1 MATSENNNSQGKR
14 APRKKVAKARNR
26 VVPSGAKLHRILLDI
41 TNQLAQSNSLDE
53 ALEKFI
59 DILSEQLHAER
70 STVFLN
76 DPRTGEL
83 YSRVAQ
89 GDLRRRIRILNN
101 HGVAGWC
108 FTNAQSLLIP
118 SAYEDERF
126 SNEFDVRTGF
136 ETREIIS
143 TPLRDLSGEI
153 IGVSQVL
160 NRIDGNF
167 DDLDLS
173 YLERISAQ
181 ATIGLQPHVVLE
193 QIEAS
198 RRQEAEFLQVVSS
211 VSSEINLGPLLNK
224 IISAITNML
233 DAERSTLFINDE
245 KTSELYTEF
254 GEGIG
259 KTQLRIPNHAGI
271 AGYVFQTGEAIN
283 IPYAYADLRFNPSF
297 DKQTGFFTRSI
308 LCMPVINKAGKIIG
322 VTQVLNKRGGAFTKK
337 DEQRLSAFTSQIS
350 IGIENAK
357 LFNDVHN
364 MKNYNE
370 SVLESMS
377 NAVLTT
383 DQEGAIVT
391 CNAAGTKMMG
401 VDELEILGK
410 HTEQFFTGDN
420 RWVHDKLQSVWD
432 TGNEEIFM
440 DAEIKRRDG
449 KVLSANLTALPL
461 VDMKEQKLGTM
472 LMLEDISGEKRMKST
487 MARYMDP
494 NIADQLLESDT
505 LGGMQS
511 VSTVLFSDIRS
522 FTTLTEEL
530 GPQGTVSLLNDYFT
544 VMVECISSEGGML
557 DKFIGDA
564 IMAIFGVPI
573 PHDDDPDRAMRTAIA
588 MMRELEI
595 FNAKRLAEGKKPIDH
610 GVGINT
616 DNVVSGNIG
625 SPKRMNYTVIGDGV
639 NLASRLES
647 ACKQYGAHILA
658 SELTVKQLRGTYR
671 MREVDRVVVKGKT
684 APVAVY
690 EMLDYHNEESFPDM
704 IEVVGHF
711 NDGFS
716 LYRQGKW
723 DQAMKSFREALRI
736 HPGDRASATY
746 IERCEQLK
754 ADKPADWNGVWIMKT
769 K

>member
-1 MATSENNNSQGKR
+1 MASKTKSGNSKGR
-14 APRKKVAKARNR
+14 SR
-26 VVPSGAKLHRILLDI
+26 VIPSGVRLERTLLQI
-41 TNQLAQSNSLDE
+41 TNDLATAESLDQ
-53 ALEKFI
+53 ALERFI
-59 DILSEQLHAER
+59 EILSTQLRAER

-89 GDLRRRIRILNN
+89 GELRRRIRILNT

-108 FTNAQSLLIP
+108 FTNRQSLLIP
-118 SAYEDERF
+118 DAYADERF
-126 SNEFDVRTGF
+126 SDEFDVRTGF
-136 ETREIIS
+136 QTREIIS
-143 TPLRDLSGEI
+143 TPLRDLHDEV
-153 IGVSQVL
+153 IGVAQVL
-160 NRIDGNF
+160 NRIDGHF
-167 DDLDLS
+167 DESDLAF
-173 YLERISAQ
+173 LEHISSQ

-245 KTSELYTEF
+245 KSNELYTEF

-259 KTQLRIPNHAGI
+259 KTQLRIPNHVGI
-271 AGYVFQTGEAIN
+271 AGHVFQSGEAIN

-322 VTQVLNKRGGAFTKK
+322 VTQVLNKRGGAFTTK
-337 DEQRLSAFTSQIS
+337 DEARLSAFTSQIS

-383 DQEGAIVT
+383 DQEGVIVT
-391 CNAAGTKMMG
+391 CNAAGTRMMG
-401 VDELEILGK
+401 VEEGEILGK
-410 HTEQFFTGDN
+410 RTGEFFTEEN
-420 RWVHDKLQSVWD
+420 AWVHDKLLSVWD

-440 DAEIKRRDG
+440 DAEIRRRDS
-449 KVLSANLTALPL
+449 KLLSVNLTALPL

-494 NIADQLLESDT
+494 NIAEQLLESDT
-505 LGGMQS
+505 LGGMNS

-530 GPQGTVSLLNDYFT
+530 GAQGTVSLLNEYFT
-544 VMVECISSEGGML
+544 VMVECITNEGGML

-573 PHDDDPDRAMRTAIA
+573 PHDDDPDRAMRTAIG
-588 MMRELEI
+588 MMTELKI
-595 FNAKRLAEGKKPIDH
+595 FNAKRVAEGKAPIDH
-610 GVGINT
+610 GIGLNT
-616 DNVVSGNIG
+616 DSVVSGNIG

-639 NLASRLES
+639 NLSARLES

-658 SELTVKQLRGTYR
+658 SELTVRQLRGTYR
-671 MREVDRVVVKGKT
+671 MREIDRVVVKGKT
-684 APVAVY
+684 APVGVY
-690 EMLDYHNEESFPDM
+690 EILDFHTEDSFPNM

-711 NDGFS
+711 NDGIS
-716 LYRQGKW
+716 LYQQGRW
-723 DQAMKSFREALRI
+723 DPAIKSFREALRI
-736 HPGDRASATY
+736 HPGDKASSTY
-746 IERCEQLK
+746 IERCQQLK
-754 ADKPADWNGVWIMKT
+754 ADKPVDWDGVWIMKT

>member
-1 MATSENNNSQGKR
+1 MASKTKSGNSKGR
-14 APRKKVAKARNR
+14 SR
-26 VVPSGAKLHRILLDI
+26 VIPSGVRLERTLLQI
-41 TNQLAQSNSLDE
+41 TNDLATAESLDQ
-53 ALEKFI
+53 ALERFI
-59 DILSEQLHAER
+59 EILSTQLRAER

-89 GDLRRRIRILNN
+89 GELRRRIRILNT

-108 FTNAQSLLIP
+108 FTNRQSLLIP
-118 SAYEDERF
+118 DAYADERF
-126 SNEFDVRTGF
+126 SDEFDVRTGF
-136 ETREIIS
+136 QTREIIS
-143 TPLRDLSGEI
+143 TPLRDLHDEV
-153 IGVSQVL
+153 IGVAQVL
-160 NRIDGNF
+160 NRIDGHF
-167 DDLDLS
+167 DESDLAF
-173 YLERISAQ
+173 LEHISSQ

-245 KTSELYTEF
+245 KSNELYTEF

-259 KTQLRIPNHAGI
+259 KTQLRIPNHVGI
-271 AGYVFQTGEAIN
+271 AGHVFQSGEAIN

-322 VTQVLNKRGGAFTKK
+322 VTQVLNKRGGAFTTK
-337 DEQRLSAFTSQIS
+337 DEARLSAFTSQIS

-383 DQEGAIVT
+383 DQEGVIVT
-391 CNAAGTKMMG
+391 CNAAGTRMMG
-401 VDELEILGK
+401 VEEGEILGK
-410 HTEQFFTGDN
+410 RTGEFFTEEN
-420 RWVHDKLQSVWD
+420 AWVHDKLLSVWD

-440 DAEIKRRDG
+440 DAEIRRRDS
-449 KVLSANLTALPL
+449 KLLSVNLTALPL

-494 NIADQLLESDT
+494 NIAEQLLESDT
-505 LGGMQS
+505 LGGMNS

-530 GPQGTVSLLNDYFT
+530 GAQGTVSLLNDYFT
-544 VMVECISSEGGML
+544 VMVECITNEGGML

-573 PHDDDPDRAMRTAIA
+573 PHDDDPDRAMRTAIG
-588 MMRELEI
+588 MMTELKI
-595 FNAKRLAEGKKPIDH
+595 FNAKRVAEGKAPIDH
-610 GVGINT
+610 GIGLNT
-616 DNVVSGNIG
+616 DSVVSGNIG

-639 NLASRLES
+639 NLSARLES

-658 SELTVKQLRGTYR
+658 SELTVRQLRGTYR
-671 MREVDRVVVKGKT
+671 MREIDRVVVKGKT
-684 APVAVY
+684 APVGVY
-690 EMLDYHNEESFPDM
+690 EILDFHTEDSFPNM

-711 NDGFS
+711 NDGIS
-716 LYRQGKW
+716 LYQQGRW
-723 DQAMKSFREALRI
+723 DPAIKSFREALRI
-736 HPGDRASATY
+736 HPGDKASSTY
-746 IERCEQLK
+746 IERCQQLK
-754 ADKPADWNGVWIMKT
+754 ADKPVDWDGVWIMKT

>member
-1 MATSENNNSQGKR
+1 MATSENNTPSSR
-14 APRKKVAKARNR
+14 ATRKKTAKARNR
-26 VVPSGAKLHRILLDI
+26 VVPSGARLQRTLLEI
-41 TNQLAQSNSLDE
+41 TNQLAQSASLDE

-108 FTNAQSLLIP
+108 FTSGESLRIP
-118 SAYEDERF
+118 DAYADERF

-160 NRIDGNF
+160 NRIDGHF
-167 DDLDLS
+167 DDLDLN

-322 VTQVLNKRGGAFTKK
+322 VTQVLNKRGGAFTNK

-383 DQEGAIVT
+383 DQDGVIVT
-391 CNAAGTKMMG
+391 CNAAGTSMLG
-401 VDELEILGK
+401 IEEVDIVGK
-410 HTEQFFTGDN
+410 RTSEFFVGDN
-420 RWVHDKLQSVWD
+420 AWVHETLQTVGDSGEEESLPD
-432 TGNEEIFM
+432 TEMNR
-440 DAEIKRRDG
+440 KDG
-449 KVLSANLTALPL
+449 SVLSVNLTALPL
-461 VDMKEQKLGTM
+461 VDVEDKKLGTM
-472 LMLEDISGEKRMKST
+472 LMLEDISGEKRMRST

-494 NIADQLLESDT
+494 NIANQLLESGDLSGT
-505 LGGMQS
+505 SS
-511 VSTVLFSDIRS
+511 VSTVLFSDIRN

-530 GPQGTVSLLNDYFT
+530 GPQGTVSLLNDYFAE
-544 VMVECISSEGGML
+544 MVECITNEGGML

-564 IMAIFGVPI
+564 IMAIFGVPE
-573 PHDDDPDRAMRTAIA
+573 PHDDDPDRAMRAAIR
-588 MMRELEI
+588 MMAELNA
-595 FNAKRLAEGKKPIDH
+595 FNVRRIADGKLPIDH
-610 GVGINT
+610 GIGINT

-625 SPKRMNYTVIGDGV
+625 SPKRYDYTVIGDGV

-658 SELTVKQLRGTYR
+658 SELTVKKLRGTYR
-671 MREVDRVVVKGKT
+671 MREIDRSVVKGKT

-690 EMLDYHNEESFPDM
+690 EILDYHTDETFPNM

-716 LYRQGKW
+716 FYQKGKW
-723 DQAMKSFREALRI
+723 DNAIKCFNEALEL
-736 HPGDRASATY
+736 HPGDIASKEY
-746 IERCEQLK
+746 ITRCEQLK
-754 ADKPADWNGVWIMKT
+754 ADKPADWTGVWVMKT